1 MDVTAQKLHNPYT
14 EDMLIAVVTD
24 VVSEVLGSD
33 QSELTFDMSLGD
45 DLGAESLDFVEIRY
59 HLERRLGIALPQ
71 RSVFDHLSMLAPEIP
86 VVSSNGKIT
95 AFGAKALQ
103 GSLFGY
109 SDSLAREGARPNDVM
124 QGGTIRNWARLC
136 LGILDEL
143 PHACPDCGHREAI
156 VSRTGKPACASCGAV
171 IKPKSGDDA
180 MAAATE
186 AWLTASEETAT
197 AA

>member
-14 EDMLIAVVTD
+14 EDMLIAVVAD
-24 VVSEVLGSD
+24 VACEVLGCD
-33 QSELTFDMSLGD
+33 RAELTPEMSLGD
-45 DLGAESLDFVEIRY
+45 DLSAESLDFVEIRY

-71 RSVFDHLSMLAPEIP
+71 RSVFDHLSMLAPEILT
-86 VVSSNGKIT
+86 VSSNGRIT

-103 GSLFGY
+103 ESLFGY
-109 SDSLAREGARPNDVM
+109 SETLAREGVRPNDVM

-156 VSRTGKPACASCGAV
+156 VSRTGKPACASCGTV
-171 IKPKSGDDA
+171 IKPMSGDNA

-186 AWLTASEETAT
+186 AWLTASKE
-197 AA
+197 AAYAA